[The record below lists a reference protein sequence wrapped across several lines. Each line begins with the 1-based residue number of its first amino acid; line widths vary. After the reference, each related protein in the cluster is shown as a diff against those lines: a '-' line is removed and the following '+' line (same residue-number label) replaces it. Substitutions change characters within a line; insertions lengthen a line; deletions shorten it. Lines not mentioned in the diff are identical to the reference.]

1 MTATRFCTLST
12 AAEQFCSGLGTVG
25 INGYQVLHTVPASTF
40 VTGHEYIIITS
51 GAVGR
56 FVVGGGTVGPS
67 YVYHEVI
74 PSVGSGYPFG
84 WSSVDSNAFRCS
96 SAQAAAARVPSGYP
110 FFAMH
115 RIASWTANDVW
126 QVLGRTYH
134 PLGYIGQWEFQVHN
148 LSVMVWDLTA
158 MTSAGIRYSYAVQ
171 EISPVQVLPGTS
183 STPGSG
189 THIVGTNAGGSA
201 DWMVFWSGTLQP
213 RNDTAAARL
222 WAQDG
227 SSNWL
232 KPNKLGCIRRGMVNL
247 PTPGGAEIPQAS
259 QWPLGTFVLKTLA
272 SSWSLDT
279 LVQDD
284 HNSTPHSGLRNTGIL
299 AVQKSDDLKVITAT
313 ALPAANFWGTQY
325 PWNGTSLTKDVD
337 ADFYYSTICAA
348 AVDVAT
354 PAGSW
359 GSILESDGVPQ
370 QGGYPFHVQSRGLAL
385 ENPTRHH
392 FSVLGVNGGVNH
404 LVLRGGRASYQA
416 SPAAQADGYP
426 FVMIWKG
433 IVGEIPVAPVNE
445 GPGSEVPIVPP
456 RETSISVAS
465 LPALP
470 FQPSSSTQVTVE
482 VPKRRVVTGSGY
494 VESHPRFSKAR
505 RMVRFVFAALSAADS
520 TTLRAFFAALPT
532 NTQPGC
538 FRWQPPWALSEM
550 AFGLPDVASVVER
563 DLGMG
568 TSGPRAFEFD
578 AVQLTEATP

>member
-12 AAEQFCSGLGTVG
+12 APEQFCSGLGTVG
-25 INGYQVLHTVPASTF
+25 INGYQVLHTVPSSLF

-56 FVVGGGTVGPS
+56 FVAAQATAAHI
-67 YVYHEVI
+67 YHEVV
-74 PSVGSGYPFG
+74 PYRGVGYPFG
-84 WSSVDSNAFRCS
+84 SLVSSNAFRCS
-96 SAQAAAARVPSGYP
+96 SVQTDTTRVPSGYP

-115 RIASWTANDVW
+115 RVASWTANDVW
-126 QVLGRTYH
+126 QVLGRTYN
-134 PLGYIGQWEFQVHN
+134 PVGYLGQWEFQVHN
-148 LSVMVWDLTA
+148 LSVLIWDLTA
-158 MTSAGIRYSYAVQ
+158 MTSAGIRYSYAAQ
-171 EISPVQVLPGTS
+171 EFVPPQVLPG
-183 STPGSG
+183 SG
-189 THIVGTNAGGSA
+189 GAYVGASITGTNAGLST
-201 DWMVFWSGTLQP
+201 DWMLFWSATVQP
-213 RNDTAAARL
+213 RNDTAAARV

-227 SSNWL
+227 SLNWL
-232 KPNKLGCIRRGMVNL
+232 KPNKLGCTRRGRVN
-247 PTPGGAEIPQAS
+247 TTGGSEFDQGS
-259 QWPLGTFVLKTLA
+259 QWPLGTFILKTLP
-272 SSWSLDT
+272 SSWALDT
-279 LVQDD
+279 RCNDD
-284 HNSTPHSGLRNTGIL
+284 HNVTPHSWLVNACML

-313 ALPAANFWGTQY
+313 ALPAADFWGKDY
-325 PWNGTSLTKDVD
+325 PWEGTSLTKDVD
-337 ADFYYSTICAA
+337 ADFYYTTICAA

-354 PAGSW
+354 PAGSF

-370 QGGYPFHVQSRGLAL
+370 QGGYPFHVASRGLGV

-392 FSVLGVNGGVNH
+392 FSNLGVNGGVNH

-416 SPAAQADGYP
+416 EPPAQTDGYP
-426 FVMIWKG
+426 FVMLWKG

-470 FQPSSSTQVTVE
+470 FQPSSATQVTVE
-482 VPKRRVVTGSGY
+482 VPKRRIVTGSGY

-520 TTLRAFFAALPT
+520 ATLRAFFSALPT

-550 AFGLPDVASVVER
+550 AFGVVDQASLVER

-568 TSGPRAFEFD
+568 TSGPRAFEFE
-578 AVQLTEATP
+578 AIQLTGATP